1 MFAILE
7 LTERKEY
14 IVLGK
19 FIRIIFFISLIILL
33 PVWLVYYYLFPPDLE
48 EVELPDSL
56 HPVVAEKRDILV
68 RRTSETGIPILITA
82 GFRLSEEQDELYEQ
96 GRSQPGNIVT
106 NAKGG
111 ESLHNFGLAIDFA
124 LLNKKGEAIW
134 DMEYDG
140 NANGKPDWD
149 EVVAIAKE
157 EGFEWGGDFMGQ
169 FKDYPHFQM
178 DFGLSLRELQRGHR
192 PPGSE

>member
-14 IVLGK
+14 IVFGK
-19 FIRIIFFISLIILL
+19 FIRILFFISLIILL
-33 PVWLVYYYLFPPDLE
+33 PVWLIYYYLFPPDLE

-96 GRSQPGNIVT
+96 GRSQPGSIVT

-157 EGFEWGGDFMGQ
+157 EGFEWGGDFKGE

-178 DFGLSLRELQRGHR
+178 DFGLSLRELQRGQR
-192 PPGSE
+192 PPGNE